1 MQLGYNAIRNTTLHM
16 FDISTLYITIQQAR
30 HVRFIAWPV
39 VWREPRQ
46 ESEQIFEAPAANVTN
61 VTNNDSTTQC
71 FNHPSDIFGY
81 LRILRLA
88 PFHGAS
94 NQRCN
99 HVEPG
104 DRIGTSVPTL
114 QGAEMCLL
122 VSMSCLKGKSTGN
135 HRFSHEIWD
144 FPVIFPLSQSIAGL
158 A

>member
-16 FDISTLYITIQQAR
+16 FDIFTLYITIQQAR

-46 ESEQIFEAPAANVTN
+46 ESEQIFEAPAANMF
-61 VTNNDSTTQC
+61 Q
-71 FNHPSDIFGY
+71 PPFGY
-81 LRILRLA
+81 LRILHLA
-88 PFHGAS
+88 PFHSAS

-122 VSMSCLKGKSTGN
+122 VWLNGLWSISCLQIG
-135 HRFSHEIWD
+135 
-144 FPVIFPLSQSIAGL
+144 Q
-158 A
+158 